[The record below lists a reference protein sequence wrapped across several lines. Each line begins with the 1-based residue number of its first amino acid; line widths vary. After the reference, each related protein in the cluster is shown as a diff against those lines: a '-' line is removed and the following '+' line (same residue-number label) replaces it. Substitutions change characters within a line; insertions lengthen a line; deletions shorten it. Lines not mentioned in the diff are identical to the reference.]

1 MQRNINRTK
10 INLKNNLKMNDA
22 LKYYSLI
29 IIFYLAELYL
39 FNLFQFLGVIQP
51 EVTNFIIRFVMVLL
65 TAGLLR
71 IFVFKN
77 KKNFFK
83 LFLFLSLIN
92 PFLSSILLFLIYGY
106 GIFGVNIIIAKII
119 CDVLVSLI
127 LFTTLKYF
135 LRE

>member
-10 INLKNNLKMNDA
+10 INLKNNPKMNDA

-39 FNLFQFLGVIQP
+39 FNLFQFLEVIQP

-65 TAGLLR
+65 TADLLR

-92 PFLSSILLFLIYGY
+92 PFFSSILLFLIY

-119 CDVLVSLI
+119 GDVLVSLI

>member
-92 PFLSSILLFLIYGY
+92 PFLSSILLFLIYG
-106 GIFGVNIIIAKII
+106 IFGVNIIIAKII
-119 CDVLVSLI
+119 GDVLVSLI

>member
-1 MQRNINRTK
+1 
-10 INLKNNLKMNDA
+10 MNDA

-92 PFLSSILLFLIYGY
+92 PFLSSILLFLIYG
-106 GIFGVNIIIAKII
+106 IFGVNIIIAKII
-119 CDVLVSLI
+119 GDVLVSLI
-127 LFTTLKYF
+127 LFTTLKYL